1 MASVAAQVSAL
12 QTMTVEQLRAEWER
26 VFGEPTK
33 QRHRQHL
40 IKRLARQLQDDGPH
54 LTAEEEAKV
63 DRYRAMLRQMPPEKW
78 FPGACHNRPKH
89 PASTPKRRPLKPGS
103 VLTRV
108 WDGAEIAVTVRED
121 GRFGYAG
128 KTYRSL
134 SAVAKE
140 ITGTTW
146 NGWRFFGLA
155 PIGGKR

>member
-1 MASVAAQVSAL
+1 MASIAAQVAAL
-12 QTMTVEQLRAEWER
+12 QTMTVEQLRARWKE
-26 VFGEPTK
+26 VFGEETR

-40 IKRLARQLQDDGPH
+40 IKRLARQLQDNGPR

-78 FPGACHNRPKH
+78 FPGKQRRPRK
-89 PASTPKRRPLKPGS
+89 PQAAPKRRALKPGS

-134 SAVAKE
+134 SAVA
-140 ITGTTW
+140 
-146 NGWRFFGLA
+146 
-155 PIGGKR
+155 

>member
-1 MASVAAQVSAL
+1 MASIAAQVAAL
-12 QTMTVEQLRAEWER
+12 QTMTIDQLQARWKE
-26 VFGEPTK
+26 VFGEETR

-40 IKRLARQLQDDGPH
+40 IKRLARQMQDDRPG

-63 DRYRAMLRQMPPEKW
+63 DRYRAMLKQMPPEKW
-78 FPGACHNRPKH
+78 FPGARHNRPKR
-89 PASTPKRRPLKPGS
+89 PASTPKRRSLMPGS

-121 GRFGYAG
+121 GRFDYAG
-128 KTYRSL
+128 RTYRSL

-140 ITGTTW
+140 VTGTTW